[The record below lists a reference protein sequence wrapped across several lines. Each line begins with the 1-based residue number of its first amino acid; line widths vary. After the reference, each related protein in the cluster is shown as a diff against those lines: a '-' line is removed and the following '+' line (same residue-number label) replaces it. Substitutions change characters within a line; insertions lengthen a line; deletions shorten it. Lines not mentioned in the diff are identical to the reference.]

1 MDRSHAS
8 QDLEKSIV
16 CVLAS
21 MKHVLSTTE
30 NTCFMGANRQNID
43 VIFTSFSESSEYAIL
58 HKFINEKLIVP
69 LITGLKYSF
78 YRVYNNHLT
87 LIYNNLAG
95 FNVSQLNSSEVTNGR
110 SSHVRIMHYAEEG
123 KCN

>member
-1 MDRSHAS
+1 MDRSHAR

-30 NTCFMGANRQNID
+30 NTCFMGTNRKYID

-58 HKFINEKLIVP
+58 YKFINEKLIAPVN
-69 LITGLKYSF
+69 TG
-78 YRVYNNHLT
+78 VYYL
-87 LIYNNLAG
+87 LFIYCL
-95 FNVSQLNSSEVTNGR
+95 L
-110 SSHVRIMHYAEEG
+110 
-123 KCN
+123 

>member
-30 NTCFMGANRQNID
+30 NTCFMEANTQTID

-58 HKFINEKLIVP
+58 YKFINEKLILT
-69 LITGLKYSF
+69 LITYLKYSLLL
-78 YRVYNNHLT
+78 Y
-87 LIYNNLAG
+87 
-95 FNVSQLNSSEVTNGR
+95 
-110 SSHVRIMHYAEEG
+110 M
-123 KCN
+123 K

>member
-1 MDRSHAS
+1 MDRSQIN

-43 VIFTSFSESSEYAIL
+43 MIFTSFSESSEYAIL
-58 HKFINEKLIVP
+58 YKFINEKLIVP
-69 LITGLKYSF
+69 LITG
-78 YRVYNNHLT
+78 VYYLLLT
-87 LIYNNLAG
+87 FLMKSKFNISRTLTWTTLADTG
-95 FNVSQLNSSEVTNGR
+95 
-110 SSHVRIMHYAEEG
+110 
-123 KCN
+123 

>member
-1 MDRSHAS
+1 MGRSHAS

-58 HKFINEKLIVP
+58 YKFINEKLIVP
-69 LITGLKYSF
+69 LITG
-78 YRVYNNHLT
+78 VYYL
-87 LIYNNLAG
+87 LFIYCL
-95 FNVSQLNSSEVTNGR
+95 L
-110 SSHVRIMHYAEEG
+110 
-123 KCN
+123 